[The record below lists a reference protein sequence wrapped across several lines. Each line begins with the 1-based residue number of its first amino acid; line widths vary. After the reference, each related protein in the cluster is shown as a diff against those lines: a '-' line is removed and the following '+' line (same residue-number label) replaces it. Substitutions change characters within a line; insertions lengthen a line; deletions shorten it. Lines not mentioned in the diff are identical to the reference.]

1 MMIRRTIRTE
11 GHVRIDDEILLKA
24 LQSCG
29 SVRKAATF
37 LTTELQQT
45 VTKDRVQRAVDRAG
59 GLAAV
64 TEDHDSDSVV
74 RSRSRTRRDTMPEHV
89 T

>member
-1 MMIRRTIRTE
+1 MD
-11 GHVRIDDEILLKA
+11 VDDE
-24 LQSCG
+24 
-29 SVRKAATF
+29 F
-37 LTTELQQT
+37 L
-45 VTKDRVQRAVDRAG
+45 VTIVLVKKDCIQRAVDRAG

-64 TEDHDSDSVV
+64 TEDHDSESVV